1 MADELYQV
9 SFSGDIDPK
18 FDIVD
23 VKSQIAKM
31 FKASDQQMMAFFSG
45 RKVVI
50 KNKLD
55 LTTAKK
61 YYLTL
66 AKVGAICTV
75 ESMATGAPV
84 RFEAAAPKPA
94 PAPEPVSKEP
104 KPEPVSN
111 EAQSALP
118 EAAVEEITMTAAVP
132 GSDAEA
138 EAQDSDVEA
147 TPWSKQVTKNSP
159 NWGISA
165 AGEAIENLASDAEL
179 VNPDIS
185 GLSMAALG
193 ENLSEA
199 AAEVAPVE
207 VDISGLSVMPL
218 EESTSSE
225 EN

>member
-84 RFEAAAPKPA
+84 RFEAVAPKPA
-94 PAPEPVSKEP
+94 PAPEP
-104 KPEPVSN
+104 KPEPISN
-111 EAQSALP
+111 EALP
-118 EAAVEEITMTAAVP
+118 EPAVEEITMTAVP
-132 GSDAEA
+132 GGDAET
-138 EAQDSDVEA
+138 EAQDSDVET
-147 TPWSKQVTKNSP
+147 TPWSKQVTKHSP

-165 AGEAIENLASDAEL
+165 AGEAIENLASDTEL

-185 GLSMAALG
+185 GLSIAALG
-193 ENLSEA
+193 ENLSESV
-199 AAEVAPVE
+199 AEVDPVE
-207 VDISGLSVMPL
+207 VDTSGLSILPL
-218 EESTSSE
+218 EESASSE
-225 EN
+225 ES